1 MTIDL
6 HHRWILNVR
15 EYQMGNQSKMDNHEK
30 LATQRAQCSRRRQ
43 TEQRH
48 NTICVG
54 HRHMQTNINNVNE
67 IRALLQTARGKNE
80 QNIVFI
86 WKSKRTYQ
94 NGPQNTKTHN
104 RTVHKV
110 KRFARIPLENRCEV
124 RCLRRCRQFLLL
136 IEHPPCYSYIESST
150 HI

>member
-6 HHRWILNVR
+6 HHKWILNVR

-30 LATQRAQCSRRRQ
+30 LATQRAQCSGRRQ

-48 NTICVG
+48 NTICIG
-54 HRHMQTNINNVNE
+54 HRYMQTNINNVNE

-86 WKSKRTYQ
+86 WKSKRTY
-94 NGPQNTKTHN
+94 
-104 RTVHKV
+104 
-110 KRFARIPLENRCEV
+110 
-124 RCLRRCRQFLLL
+124 
-136 IEHPPCYSYIESST
+136 
-150 HI
+150 